1 MLIKHKSLP
10 NPSINSII
18 KPFTLSNGRIVTPFD
33 LKKIAFEKALLQLDK
48 ALKEPESEFI
58 RDAAIQRFEF
68 TYELAWKTL
77 KSYLAT
83 LDITVLNA
91 KDTLKAAYQQG
102 LINDADAWSN
112 LHQKRNLTS
121 HTYDEDLAE
130 SVYHYLKTDGLALF
144 AYLKH
149 TLDQFQ

>member
-1 MLIKHKSLP
+1 M
-10 NPSINSII
+10 
-18 KPFTLSNGRIVTPFD
+18 PFALTQYSNKQYNKTIHLYNGLIVTPFH
-33 LKKIAFEKALLQLDK
+33 LKKLAFEKALLQLDK

-58 RDAAIQRFEF
+58 RDAAIWRFEF

-77 KSYLAT
+77 KAYLAT
-83 LDITVLNA
+83 LDITALNP
-91 KDTLKAAYQQG
+91 KETLKAAYQQG
-102 LINDADAWSN
+102 LLTDADAWGD

-144 AYLKH
+144 MSLKH
-149 TLDQFQ
+149 SLDQLQ